1 MSHRKIEHLN
11 DNRIIYRRLP
21 VYDKPSHSFDWGYF
35 YEDGTYEFY
44 DLFRSKALINTY
56 KSLRWHLR
64 VIWHLN
70 PQLNLE
76 EFSKLSTFIA
86 NKDNGFT
93 TFTMQP
99 DKLENIIRDIDKTE
113 LEEPPNNK
121 LRKIIFKDYTML
133 SMADK
138 LKIVGK
144 LIGKQSNIDSEQIY
158 DSMLLLNH
166 EGHKIT
172 IKSLANILNCSTRT
186 VHRKMNEQLK
196 QEKNTLNEKI

>member
-21 VYDKPSHSFDWGYF
+21 VSDKPSHSFDWGYF

-76 EFSKLSTFIA
+76 EFSRLSTFIA
-86 NKDNGFT
+86 DKRNGFT

-99 DKLENIIRDIDKTE
+99 DKLKNIIRDIDKTD
-113 LEEPPNNK
+113 LERPPNNK
-121 LRKIIFKDYTML
+121 QRKIIFKDFTGL
-133 SMADK
+133 TLHEK
-138 LKIVGK
+138 LTIVGQ
-144 LIGKQSNIDSEQIY
+144 LIGKQSDIDSTKIY
-158 DSMLLLNH
+158 ESMLLINH
-166 EGHKIT
+166 EGKKIT
-172 IKSLANILNCSTRT
+172 IKLLADILNCSART
-186 VHRKMNEQLK
+186 INRKMNDQLK
-196 QEKNTLNEKI
+196 QEKKILNEKI

>member
-21 VYDKPSHSFDWGYF
+21 VSDKPSHSFDWGYF

-64 VIWHLN
+64 VIWYLN

-76 EFSKLSTFIA
+76 EFSRLSTFIA
-86 NKDNGFT
+86 DKRNGFT

-99 DKLENIIRDIDKTE
+99 DKLKNIIRDINKTD
-113 LEEPPNNK
+113 LERPPNNK
-121 LRKIIFKDYTML
+121 QRKIIFKDFTGL
-133 SMADK
+133 TLHEK
-138 LKIVGK
+138 LTIVGQ
-144 LIGKQSNIDSEQIY
+144 LIGKQSDIDSTKLYE
-158 DSMLLLNH
+158 SMLLINH
-166 EGHKIT
+166 EGKKIT
-172 IKSLANILNCSTRT
+172 IKLLANILNCSTRT
-186 VHRKMNEQLK
+186 INRKMNDQLK
-196 QEKNTLNEKI
+196 QEKKILNEKI

>member
-21 VYDKPSHSFDWGYF
+21 VSDKPSHSFDWGYF
-35 YEDGTYEFY
+35 YEEGTYEFY

-76 EFSKLSTFIA
+76 EFSRLSTFIA
-86 NKDNGFT
+86 DKRNGFT

-99 DKLENIIRDIDKTE
+99 DKLKNIIRDIDKTD
-113 LEEPPNNK
+113 LERPPNNK
-121 LRKIIFKDYTML
+121 QRKIIFKDFTGL
-133 SMADK
+133 TLHEK
-138 LKIVGK
+138 LTIVGQ
-144 LIGKQSNIDSEQIY
+144 LIGKQSDIDSTKIY
-158 DSMLLLNH
+158 ESMLLINH
-166 EGHKIT
+166 EGKKIT
-172 IKSLANILNCSTRT
+172 IKLLADILNCSART
-186 VHRKMNEQLK
+186 INRKMNDQLK
-196 QEKNTLNEKI
+196 QEKKILNEKI

>member
-21 VYDKPSHSFDWGYF
+21 VSDKPSHSFDWGYF

-64 VIWHLN
+64 VIWYLN

-86 NKDNGFT
+86 DKRNGFT

-99 DKLENIIRDIDKTE
+99 DKLKNIIRDIDKTD
-113 LEEPPNNK
+113 LERPPNNK
-121 LRKIIFKDYTML
+121 QRKIIFKDFTGL
-133 SMADK
+133 TLHEK
-138 LKIVGK
+138 LTIVGQ
-144 LIGKQSNIDSEQIY
+144 LIGKQSDIDSVKIY
-158 DSMLLLNH
+158 ESMLLINH
-166 EGHKIT
+166 EGKKIT
-172 IKSLANILNCSTRT
+172 IKLLADILNCSTRT
-186 VHRKMNEQLK
+186 INRKMNDQLK
-196 QEKNTLNEKI
+196 QEKKILNEKI

>member
-21 VYDKPSHSFDWGYF
+21 VSDKPSHSFDWGYF

-64 VIWHLN
+64 VIWYLN

-76 EFSKLSTFIA
+76 EFSRLSTFIA
-86 NKDNGFT
+86 DKRNGFT

-99 DKLENIIRDIDKTE
+99 DKLKNIIRDIDKTD
-113 LEEPPNNK
+113 LERPPNNK
-121 LRKIIFKDYTML
+121 QRKIIFKDFTGL
-133 SMADK
+133 SLHEK
-138 LKIVGK
+138 LTIVGQ
-144 LIGKQSNIDSEQIY
+144 LIGKQSDIDSTKIY
-158 DSMLLLNH
+158 ESMLLINH
-166 EGHKIT
+166 EGKKIT
-172 IKSLANILNCSTRT
+172 IKLLANILNCSTRT
-186 VHRKMNEQLK
+186 INRKMNDQLK
-196 QEKNTLNEKI
+196 QEKKILNEKI

>member
-21 VYDKPSHSFDWGYF
+21 VSDKPSHSFDWGYF

-64 VIWHLN
+64 VIWYLN

-76 EFSKLSTFIA
+76 EFSRLSTFIA
-86 NKDNGFT
+86 DKRNGFT

-99 DKLENIIRDIDKTE
+99 DKLKNIIRDIDKTD
-113 LEEPPNNK
+113 LERPPNNK
-121 LRKIIFKDYTML
+121 QRKIIFKDFTGL
-133 SMADK
+133 TLHGK
-138 LKIVGK
+138 LTIVGQ
-144 LIGKQSNIDSEQIY
+144 LIGKQSDIDSTKIY
-158 DSMLLLNH
+158 ESMLLINH
-166 EGHKIT
+166 EGKKIT
-172 IKSLANILNCSTRT
+172 IKLLADILNCSTRT
-186 VHRKMNEQLK
+186 INRKMNDQLK
-196 QEKNTLNEKI
+196 QEKKILNEKI